1 MWPMSNSK
9 LMGRGMKNKNKQ
21 RSFKICLGC
30 HKSVCVGKPWIST
43 SRDEIISWQT
53 VNKLKAVLKVYV
65 HCGCQRYTV
74 CTVSICE
81 KVQWGFRLKEQ
92 EEQGAL
98 GDSELS
104 HWTCRPS
111 RGTQEHVFIYL
122 LLSSFL
128 MLTHQMQICCILVL
142 VGFQS
147 LQFAIPHVVVAACS
161 FGNRSENLSF
171 SFLFFLGQ
179 K

>member
-74 CTVSICE
+74 CAVYSVNLWKSAVRFSI
-81 KVQWGFRLKEQ
+81 KGTGRAGGTWWF
-92 EEQGAL
+92 GAESL
-98 GDSELS
+98 NLS
-104 HWTCRPS
+104 AIAWDTGTCL
-111 RGTQEHVFIYL
+111 Y
-122 LLSSFL
+122 LSS
-128 MLTHQMQICCILVL
+128 LVVL
-142 VGFQS
+142 PHAYTPNADLLHPCARRFPE
-147 LQFAIPHVVVAACS
+147 FAICHPTCS
-161 FGNRSENLSF
+161 CCSL
-171 SFLFFLGQ
+171 
-179 K
+179 